1 MSWVKNNEW
10 LVPDPDHQVRW
21 SELRRFLA
29 NYQPFSRRLVAAA
42 VLALIGSAAAFLIP
56 VIFRVAQHAVA
67 RRDALSLVLALLS
80 FLGVVL
86 LDVATTYGIRIIK
99 TRVSTLLSRE
109 LVLQYYRKILNLAVE
124 DFIAFRQRTNLFQRV
139 IDAMAI
145 TNQSTDVLVHG
156 GQSLVVIV
164 MIGAV
169 VALLSPIVLGVLVT
183 GLLVL
188 FAYALAQG
196 RELRILR
203 QRTLAVNYPLVG
215 KMTEIING
223 LFTIKALAASV
234 RVTSDVVGLV
244 DGKTDAEHREQRA
257 EVRSN
262 QVIQAIRAVTLVAA
276 VGTSF
281 ALLLDRR
288 LVLADILSL
297 YVLSNLLLQ
306 PVAELAAQYQSL
318 SRLSVNVRNY
328 YEVLNLQDEAAEVE
342 AATARRKEF
351 TASVVGSTPPR
362 HKAEHAT
369 VGTAGSTLPLVAP
382 SMTSDALLMTPDP
395 LEPSRRFGDDV
406 PSYGA
411 EVSVRGHITFHE
423 VEFAY
428 RGGEPILTG
437 VDLEIDPGEKV
448 SLIGRSG
455 VGKTTLL
462 RLLLGFLQPQ
472 RGTILVDGVDITALQ
487 DRNAYRRQFGVVGQ
501 QDVFFGVSIRENL
514 LFGLEEAVSDER
526 IEEALRMV
534 KLWDQIERLS
544 DGIDAA
550 YSDDLFS
557 GGQKQRLF
565 IARALLRQP
574 SIVLLDE
581 PTSALDFQSEG
592 QVMDALDRLAGS
604 KTTLTIAHRLSTVQS
619 SDRVLLL
626 ADGHIKAAGSH
637 EDLYRSSSYYRALCE
652 YNSFVL

>member
-10 LVPDPDHQVRW
+10 LLPDADHRVRW

-29 NYQPFSRRLVAAA
+29 NYQPFRGRLIAAA
-42 VLALIGSAAAFLIP
+42 VLALVGSAAAFLIP
-56 VIFRVAQHAVA
+56 VIFRVAQRAVA
-67 RRDALSLVLALLS
+67 IGDVRSLVLALLS

-145 TNQSTDVLVHG
+145 TDQSTDVLVHG
-156 GQSLVVIV
+156 GQSFVVVV
-164 MIGAV
+164 MVGAV
-169 VALLSPIVLGVLVT
+169 VGLLSPIVLGVLVV
-183 GLLVL
+183 GLVVL
-188 FAYALAQG
+188 FAYALAQA
-196 RELRILR
+196 RELRVLR
-203 QRTLAVNYPLVG
+203 QGTLAVNYPLVG

-234 RVTSDVVGLV
+234 RVTSDVIGLV
-244 DGKTDAEHREQRA
+244 DGKADAEHRERRA
-257 EVRSN
+257 EVRSS
-262 QVIQAIRAVTLVAA
+262 QVTLAIRAVTLVAA

-281 ALLLDRR
+281 VLLLDSQ
-288 LVLADILSL
+288 LVIADILSL
-297 YVLSNLLLQ
+297 YVLSNLFLQ
-306 PVAELAAQYQSL
+306 PVTELAAQYQSL
-318 SRLSVNVRNY
+318 SRLSVNIRNF
-328 YEVLNLQDEAAEVE
+328 YEVLDLQDEAAEVE
-342 AATARRKEF
+342 AAAAARRALA
-351 TASVVGSTPPR
+351 TSAMDWVVPR
-362 HKAEHAT
+362 RKAEQVT
-369 VGTAGSTLPLVAP
+369 VGAGAALPPATAFG
-382 SMTSDALLMTPDP
+382 TPGVRFMSADRVK
-395 LEPSRRFGDDV
+395 LSCSFGDDV
-406 PSYGA
+406 PLGGA
-411 EVSVRGHITFHE
+411 ETKGHIIFHE
-423 VEFAY
+423 VAFAY
-428 RGGEPILTG
+428 RGGAQILAG
-437 VDLEIDPGEKV
+437 VDLDIHPGEKV

-462 RLLLGFLQPQ
+462 RVLLGFLQPQ
-472 RGTILVDGVDITALQ
+472 RGTILVDGVDVTALQ
-487 DRNAYRRQFGVVGQ
+487 DKNAYRRQFGVVGQ

-514 LFGLEEAVSDER
+514 LFGLEETTSDER
-526 IEEALRMV
+526 IEAALRMV
-534 KLWDQIERLS
+534 NLWDQIERLS
-544 DGIDAA
+544 NGVDAS

-581 PTSALDFQSEG
+581 PTSALDFESEG
-592 QVMDALDRLAGS
+592 QVMDALDRLVGS

-637 EDLYRSSSYYRALCE
+637 EELYESNDYYRALCE